1 MEKGGVP
8 HLPGDPGEEAEAKA
22 RGKEEEA
29 EEGRPHGA
37 LGEGVD
43 RLDDPASGEEGAE
56 KGGGEGQGH
65 EGKVPGLEGPRV
77 CWTKAVW
84 RKAVARSQ
92 GMKLA
97 FSTGSQAQYPPQPRT
112 S

>member
-1 MEKGGVP
+1 MAKRKKPRKAGPTGPSAKAWTDWMTPLRVRKVP
-8 HLPGDPGEEAEAKA
+8 RRVAAKA
-22 RGKEEEA
+22 RVTKA
-29 EEGRPHGA
+29 KFQVLKA
-37 LGEGVD
+37 
-43 RLDDPASGEEGAE
+43 
-56 KGGGEGQGH
+56 
-65 EGKVPGLEGPRV
+65 PRV